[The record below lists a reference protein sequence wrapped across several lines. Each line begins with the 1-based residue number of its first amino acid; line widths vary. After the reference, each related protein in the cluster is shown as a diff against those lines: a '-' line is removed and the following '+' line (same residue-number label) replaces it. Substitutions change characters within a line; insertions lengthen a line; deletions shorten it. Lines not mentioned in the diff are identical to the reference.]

1 MRFKKQT
8 KDCSVDVVTSLGS
21 PGKQSQQDKRREIRV
36 ALRELAQVI
45 TDPERPRDLP
55 PVAGGQGEPDV

>member
-1 MRFKKQT
+1 M
-8 KDCSVDVVTSLGS
+8 DVVTSLGS

-36 ALRELAQVI
+36 VLRELAQVI